1 MKQLDDYDNHEYK
14 KTCDGCGKEHSVFT
28 QAENCPE
35 YYTDVALQCDCGEYV
50 MFNLPV
56 N

>member
-1 MKQLDDYDNHEYK
+1 MKQLDDYDNNEYK
-14 KTCDGCGKEHSVFT
+14 ETCDGCGKEHSVFT
-28 QAENCPE
+28 QADNGCE